1 MFEIFHEINWILL
14 GTLIVV
20 SALVSWAGDVIGMK
34 LGKKRITFLKLRP
47 KYTSRIISVLTGV
60 GIAIATLFVLSAA
73 SEQVRTALFSM
84 QFVQKQVTTLT
95 EELQKNRNNLGQM
108 QIDLFE
114 SRGDLSEKQNELTR
128 VEDELAAGTKNLAAA
143 RKQLSEM
150 KELRKKTE
158 AEQAVLQKEKTAL
171 LAESK
176 KLDASVKQLKAE
188 SDKLKSG
195 IQKLREGRIAAFTG
209 EILAQGVL
217 SDSIITAQQ
226 VDMFVSRLK
235 TEARALLAY
244 RFGKKPDGVKMPDIS
259 KESIER
265 VKDKLTHNPGRWL
278 LRVTALGNAVEGE
291 AVRSQIECYKS
302 RLVYKQ
308 NTVLYTHDFTPD
320 APRQKI
326 EETVFQALKQL
337 NQKAVG
343 DGVMKDPIT
352 GNVGSIDTSEFVA
365 ALDKI
370 EQDTKAIRLEIL
382 TAEDVYSEGPLRVKF
397 VLKTKN

>member
-176 KLDASVKQLKAE
+176 KLDVSVKQLKAE

-217 SDSIITAQQ
+217 SDSIITASQ

>member
-244 RFGKKPDGVKMPDIS
+244 RFGKKSDGVKMPDVS

-308 NTVLYTHDFTPD
+308 NIVLYTHDFTPD
-320 APRQKI
+320 TPRQKI

-370 EQDTKAIRLEIL
+370 EKDTKAIRLEIL

>member
-217 SDSIITAQQ
+217 SDSIITASQ